1 MAKSIKFEVQIKDA
15 ASGALRTV
23 AVQARSADDA
33 LRKLSGQAA
42 RAGSQL
48 QRSFNLSAVSALATG
63 AIGALQSSVDSMVQ
77 PYRAFEDSMATV
89 NTMAG
94 KNADEL
100 GALTDQVKEL
110 SKNVPIARE
119 QLADGLYQVI
129 SNGVPQSSWIGYLTQ
144 SARAAAGGCADLGK
158 TVTVTSTLIK
168 NYGADWTE
176 AGHIQDIIQTTAK
189 NGVTSFEQLADA
201 LPRVSTNAA
210 KLGVGMD
217 ELMAVFATTTGV
229 TGNTAE
235 VSTQLAAVLNSLV
248 KPSSEAQKAAAAMG
262 IQFDAAAIKAAGG
275 FRNFITQLDDSVKA
289 YATQTGELSETIY
302 GKLFGSAE
310 ALRLIGSVTGE
321 QRDTLAAN
329 IEAMKGSAG
338 TIDAAF
344 EQVASTAS
352 AQAQM
357 TANARLSL
365 TDWAAS
371 VASACKPAL
380 DFAASLGMGVTG
392 AVQVTSSLGGVV
404 GALTSFVRSGQLAA
418 TVTKAFSA
426 VQAALNLILSAN
438 PISIIVLAL
447 AGLAAALRIAY
458 VHSKTF
464 RDLVDRLWAAL
475 KQTAVVVVDVAK
487 KVWQYLVAAFEA
499 CAKVVRTVWE
509 YIKKLFGITDSGP
522 STAPVVARTE
532 AVEELG
538 ETANES
544 AQEVKNLL
552 EQLNKANGANMP
564 NGANEINKA
573 NPAVPA
579 AAAAAPL
586 PESAFDFQNIS
597 QYQQRLEELRQAQQT
612 ASAKRYAELQR
623 QIDKTESLL
632 ETFKRLRA
640 TIDDTSDVSGR
651 LGKVLPA
658 ALDKPLTII
667 PTLQKGVTGLN
678 TATAR
683 MGEQRTLS
691 EVLGK
696 GLEGVAGMLRNT
708 GSILGENARAWLNYA
723 SSVLQA
729 VSAAIP
735 AIVALACTEAAES
748 GMKLPFPVN
757 LIAAGAAIASV
768 LAAMASIPK
777 FAQGGIAYGPTLGL
791 FGEYAG
797 ASRNPEVVAP
807 LDRLQQLIQ
816 PAGTQAA
823 LPPVIRLYAR
833 GEDLQA
839 IINTRTKRISRT

>member
-42 RAGSQL
+42 KAGQQL
-48 QRSFNLSAVSALATG
+48 QRSFNLSAVSALATQ

-176 AGHIQDIIQTTAK
+176 AGHIQDMIQTTAK

-289 YATQTGELSETIY
+289 YATQTGELSDTIY

-344 EQVASTAS
+344 EQVASTAT

-380 DFAASLGMGVTG
+380 DFAATLGMGVTG
-392 AVQVTSSLGGVV
+392 AVQMTTSIGGVV

-475 KQTAVVVVDVAK
+475 RRAAVVVVEVAK

-522 STAPVVARTE
+522 STAPVVAQTEAVQELGRTANESTE
-532 AVEELG
+532 AVE
-538 ETANES
+538 
-544 AQEVKNLL
+544 NLL
-552 EQLNKANGANMP
+552 EQMDRLNKPDGANKP
-564 NGANEINKA
+564 NMT
-573 NPAVPA
+573 NPAVPVPA
-579 AAAAAPL
+579 AAAAAL
-586 PESAFDFQNIS
+586 PESAFDFQNVS

-623 QIDKTESLL
+623 EIDKTESLL

-651 LGKVLPA
+651 LAKVLPA

-678 TATAR
+678 TATTK
-683 MGEQRTLS
+683 MGQQRTLS

-708 GSILGENARAWLNYA
+708 GSILGENAQAWLNYA

-816 PAGTQAA
+816 PAATQAA

>member
-15 ASGALRTV
+15 ASGSLRTV

-42 RAGSQL
+42 KAGQQL
-48 QRSFNLSAVSALATG
+48 QRSFNLSAVSALATQ

-110 SKNVPIARE
+110 SKNVPLARE

-129 SNGVPQSSWIGYLTQ
+129 SNGVPESSWIGYLTQ

-176 AGHIQDIIQTTAK
+176 AGHIQDMIQTTAK

-262 IQFDAAAIKAAGG
+262 IRFDAAAIKAAGG

-289 YATQTGELSETIY
+289 YATQTGELSDTIY

-344 EQVASTAS
+344 EQVASTAT

-380 DFAASLGMGVTG
+380 DFAATLGMGVTG
-392 AVQVTSSLGGVV
+392 AVQMTTSIGGVV

-475 KQTAVVVVDVAK
+475 RRAAVVVVDVAK

-522 STAPVVARTE
+522 STAPVAAETEAVQELGRTANESTE
-532 AVEELG
+532 AVE
-538 ETANES
+538 
-544 AQEVKNLL
+544 NLL
-552 EQLNKANGANMP
+552 EQMDRLNKPDGANKP
-564 NGANEINKA
+564 NMT
-573 NPAVPA
+573 NPTVSAPA
-579 AAAAAPL
+579 AAAAAL

-597 QYQQRLEELRQAQQT
+597 QYQHRLEELRQAQQT

-623 QIDKTESLL
+623 EIDKTESLL

-651 LGKVLPA
+651 LAKVLPA

-678 TATAR
+678 TATTK
-683 MGEQRTLS
+683 MGQQRTLS

-708 GSILGENARAWLNYA
+708 GSILGENAQAWLNYA